1 MASPRDAFG
10 SDVEFSSSPEGQE
23 YLEGIR
29 QFMEQQIPFN
39 AFLGIEVVELSV
51 GSAALKLPFFEQLIG
66 DPIRPAL
73 HGGTLAML
81 ADTAGGASVFSAVQF
96 GDTISTID
104 LRVDYL
110 RPAAPVDTVAE
121 ARVVRQGGRVA
132 VARIELW
139 QESTAGNDSTEA
151 RSPESDDRRLVAEAT
166 AVYNI
171 RRQKI

>member
-1 MASPRDAFG
+1 MA
-10 SDVEFSSSPEGQE
+10 
-23 YLEGIR
+23 GIR

-39 AFLGIEVVELSV
+39 AFLGIEVVALES
-51 GSAALKLPFFEQLIG
+51 GSAALKLPFREQLIG
-66 DPIRPAL
+66 DPVRPAL

-81 ADTAGGASVFSAVQF
+81 ADTAGGAAVFSAIQF

-110 RPAAPVDTVAE
+110 RPADLLDTVAE

-132 VARIELW
+132 VARVELW
-139 QESTAGNDSTEA
+139 QDCVDTHGASETQSAGVG
-151 RSPESDDRRLVAEAT
+151 DRRLVAEAT

-171 RRQKI
+171 RRRKT